1 MNTLNILILKSI
13 IYKIYNKAISGGG
26 IYVNNLKPSR
36 MFTNEILKSS
46 NFTNNIVKY
55 YGGGLYIISS

>member
-1 MNTLNILILKSI
+1 MTNVDYYLEQCNF
-13 IYKIYNKAISGGG
+13 IYNKAISGGG
-26 IYVNNLKPSR
+26 IYVNNLRPSQ